1 MLRLTLAARL
11 ALIAMVGFSVVA
23 IVVIGVFY
31 LTSVRENEAARPSSR
46 RLAALAHLIE
56 QTPPDTRAPLL
67 DALSSPQ
74 FVVRIEPAGS
84 LASDGPGTAPSQA
97 RLRAAYAAALMGRAV
112 DIVAPPDR
120 RPNRWFPSSWFPRLS
135 RLMANAMELRISL
148 HTGETLVVDA
158 YTRLPVTP
166 LGLPIGFGAGLF
178 GTIVALLAL
187 LVMQRE
193 TRPLARL
200 AAAVDRVD
208 LSADPLLLAQARRSA
223 PEIRAVISAFNRLQ
237 GRLSEMLRARMT
249 LIGGIAHD
257 VRTFATRLRLRV
269 EQIPDAAEQRQAI
282 ADIDDMIRLL
292 DDALLSSRAGAGG
305 LSQEMVELAALVR
318 SEADARS
325 AQGDAVDLTAER
337 KAGEAIVLGD
347 RLALR
352 RVIAN
357 VLDNAIKY
365 GRLAHVRMSLGH
377 DTIVVTVDDEGPG
390 IPEGRRQAMLEPF
403 NRLETSRN
411 RATGGAGLGLAVAR
425 SLVEAHSGTIDIAA
439 APAGGARVTIELP
452 LFRVDGSANA

>member
-31 LTSVRENEAARPSSR
+31 LTSVRENEAARPSSH
-46 RLAALAHLIE
+46 RLVALANLIE
-56 QTPPDTRAPLL
+56 QTPPDTRAPVL
-67 DALSSPQ
+67 DAVSSPQ

-84 LASDGPGTAPSQA
+84 PASDRPGTAPSQA
-97 RLRAAYAAALMGRAV
+97 RLRDAYTAALAGRAV

-120 RPNRWFPSSWFPRLS
+120 RPNRWFPRLS

-148 HTGETLVVDA
+148 HSGETLVVDA

-200 AAAVDRVD
+200 AAAVDRID
-208 LSADPLLLAQARRSA
+208 LSADPLLLPQARRSA

-237 GRLSEMLRARMT
+237 ERLSEMLRARMT

-282 ADIDDMIRLL
+282 ADIDDLIRLL

-305 LSQEMVELAALVR
+305 LSQEMVEFAALVK

-325 AQGDAVDLTAER
+325 AQGDAVDVTLEA

-357 VLDNAIKY
+357 IVDNAIKY
-365 GRLAHVRMSLGH
+365 GRIAHVRMSLGH
-377 DTIVVTVDDEGPG
+377 DMIVVTVDDEGPG
-390 IPEGRRQAMLEPF
+390 IPEGQRQAMLEPF

-411 RATGGAGLGLAVAR
+411 RATGGAGLGLAVVR
-425 SLVEAHSGTIDIAA
+425 SLVEAHGGTIDIAA
-439 APAGGARVTIELP
+439 ARAGGARVTIKLP
-452 LFRVDGSANA
+452 LFRAV

>member
-11 ALIAMVGFSVVA
+11 ALIVVIGFSV
-23 IVVIGVFY
+23 IGIGSMAFFY
-31 LTSVRENEAARPSSR
+31 TTSLREKEAVRPSPA
-46 RLAALAHLIE
+46 RLAALATLIE
-56 QTPPDTRAPLL
+56 QTPQGARGLL
-67 DALSSPQ
+67 LGAVSSPQ
-74 FVVRIEPAGS
+74 FAVTVDTA
-84 LASDGPGTAPSQA
+84 DGVQGTAGQLA
-97 RLRAAYAAALMGRAV
+97 TLREAYAAALGGRAV
-112 DIVAPPDR
+112 EVGTPSAAPNPK
-120 RPNRWFPSSWFPRLS
+120 FPRLA
-135 RLMANAMELRISL
+135 RLLAANATEIRIALR
-148 HTGETLVVDA
+148 TGETLVVDA
-158 YTRLPVTP
+158 RPAVPVTP

-208 LSADPLLLAQARRSA
+208 LTGAPPLLPQARRSA
-223 PEIRAVISAFNRLQ
+223 PEIRAVIAAFNRLQ

-269 EQIPDAAEQRQAI
+269 EQIPDPAEQQRAI

-305 LSQEMVELAALVR
+305 LSQEMVEFAALVR
-318 SEADARS
+318 TELDDRR
-325 AQGDAVDLTAER
+325 AQGAAVDVVLEPAV
-337 KAGEAIVLGD
+337 GDAIVLGD

-357 VLDNAIKY
+357 IVDNAIKY
-365 GRLAHVRMSLGH
+365 GRVAHVQLHVRSSLGRE
-377 DTIVVTVDDEGPG
+377 TVVVTVDDEGPG
-390 IPEGRRQAMLEPF
+390 IPADRRQAMLEPF

-425 SLVEAHSGTIDIAA
+425 SLVEAHGGTVEIAT
-439 APAGGARVTIELP
+439 APAGGAQVVVELP
-452 LFRVDGSANA
+452 VFRAT

>member
-1 MLRLTLAARL
+1 MLRYTLAARL
-11 ALIAMVGFSVVA
+11 ALIATVGFSAIA

-31 LTSVRENEAARPSSR
+31 LTTVRENEAARPSPER
-46 RLAALAHLIE
+46 LDALAALIE
-56 QTPPDTRAPLL
+56 ETPPNARGHVL
-67 DALSSPQ
+67 DAVSSPQ
-74 FVVRIEPAGS
+74 FVVRIEPADAVSGRGS
-84 LASDGPGTAPSQA
+84 VNGRQV
-97 RLRAAYAAALMGRAV
+97 RLRDAYAAALGGRAV
-112 DIVAPPDR
+112 DIMAPPDQ
-120 RPNRWFPSSWFPRLS
+120 RPSPWFPRLS
-135 RLMANAMELRISL
+135 RLMANATEFRVSL
-148 HTGETLVVDA
+148 HTGETLIVDA

-208 LSADPLLLAQARRSA
+208 LSADPLLLPQARRSA
-223 PEIRAVISAFNRLQ
+223 PEIRAVIAAFNRLQ
-237 GRLSEMLRARMT
+237 ERLSEMLRARMT

-269 EQIPDAAEQRQAI
+269 EQIPDPAEQQRAI

-305 LSQEMVELAALVR
+305 LSQAMVEFDALVR
-318 SEADARS
+318 SEVEDRR
-325 AQGDAVDLTAER
+325 AQGDAVDVTSER
-337 KAGEAIVLGD
+337 PAKDAIVLGD

-352 RVIAN
+352 RVIGN
-357 VLDNAIKY
+357 IIDNAIKY
-365 GRLAHVRMSLGH
+365 GHLAHVRTSLGH
-377 DTIVVTVDDEGPG
+377 TTVVVTVDDEGPG
-390 IPEGRRQAMLEPF
+390 IPADRRQAMLEPF

-411 RATGGAGLGLAVAR
+411 RATGGAGLGLAVVR
-425 SLVEAHSGTIDIAA
+425 SLVEAHGGTVDIAA
-439 APAGGARVTIELP
+439 APGGGVRVIVELP
-452 LFRVDGSANA
+452 VFRAG

>member
-11 ALIAMVGFSVVA
+11 ALIAMVRFSVVA

-31 LTSVRENEAARPSSR
+31 LTSVRENEAARPSSHP
-46 RLAALAHLIE
+46 LVALADLIE
-56 QTPPDTRAPLL
+56 QTPLDTRAPLL
-67 DALSSPQ
+67 DAVSSSQ

-84 LASDGPGTAPSQA
+84 AASDRAGTAPSQA
-97 RLRAAYAAALMGRAV
+97 RLRDAYAAALAGRAV
-112 DIVAPPDR
+112 DIVAPPDF
-120 RPNRWFPSSWFPRLS
+120 RPIQWFPRLS
-135 RLMANAMELRISL
+135 RLMANAMEFRISL
-148 HTGETLVVDA
+148 HSGETLVVDA
-158 YTRLPVTP
+158 YTRVPVTP

-178 GTIVALLAL
+178 GTIIALLAL

-208 LSADPLLLAQARRSA
+208 LSADPLLLPQARRSA

-305 LSQEMVELAALVR
+305 LSQEMVEFAALVK
-318 SEADARS
+318 SEAYARS
-325 AQGDAVDLTAER
+325 AQGDTVNVTLEGM
-337 KAGEAIVLGD
+337 AGEAIVLGD

-357 VLDNAIKY
+357 ILDNAIKY
-365 GRLAHVRMSLGH
+365 GRIAQVRMSLGH
-377 DTIVVTVDDEGPG
+377 DTIVVTVDDGGPG
-390 IPEGRRQAMLEPF
+390 IPTDQRRAMLEPF

-411 RATGGAGLGLAVAR
+411 RATGGAGLGLAVVR
-425 SLVEAHSGTIDIAA
+425 SLVEAHGGTIDIAA
-439 APAGGARVTIELP
+439 APAGGARVTIKLP
-452 LFRVDGSANA
+452 LFRAV